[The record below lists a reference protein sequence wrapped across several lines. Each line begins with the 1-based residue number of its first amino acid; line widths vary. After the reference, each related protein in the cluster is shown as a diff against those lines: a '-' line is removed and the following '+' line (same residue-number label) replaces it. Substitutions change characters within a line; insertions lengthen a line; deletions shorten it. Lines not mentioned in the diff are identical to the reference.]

1 MRNEIKSNDNVY
13 PVYDGCEFGDAEM
26 ECYYDEFYSKDHPK
40 HYNDLVK
47 KVNKESCKGFTTAEC
62 AKNREERII
71 EKKVRAAMDGFF
83 ADKGGWKN
91 EPTSFAKCGI

>member
-1 MRNEIKSNDNVY
+1 
-13 PVYDGCEFGDAEM
+13 
-26 ECYYDEFYSKDHPK
+26 
-40 HYNDLVK
+40 
-47 KVNKESCKGFTTAEC
+47 VNKESCKGFTTAEC